1 MSGARSRQARVPR
14 AHLAVVCI
22 VALILALW
30 RIVAQGG
37 LTDLAEDRLID
48 LRFQLRGPAAPP
60 ASVAVVAVDE
70 ATVDR
75 LGWAPPPRLALA
87 EAVERLI
94 EAEAAVIA
102 LDLLFLDQTA
112 AGPELAAAIARTD
125 RVVLAAALSNRP
137 ETGEARAPEL
147 EAALERSVIGS
158 VLARRGE
165 MPPLPMLPPL
175 RLMLPRAEFAV
186 GATLAHVNIVQSAD
200 RVARKVP
207 LVLWIGGEN
216 FLPAM
221 PLEAARRLGGLS
233 RGQTVLEPGR
243 NVRLG
248 GRLVP
253 TDPSG
258 SVMVNHL
265 GPRGTVP
272 TVSLVDLLDG
282 KVPQGLLRGRA
293 VFVGASAETL
303 SDLFATPFAPDMP
316 GAEILATVT
325 ANLVSG
331 ALVVAA
337 PSLHAL
343 GALLALVCAALA
355 FHAANLGSLSA
366 AFIAVPAVWLAAFAA
381 VQIAFSR
388 WLLALDATAVI
399 GALFFATAW
408 TAAQRF
414 RAQRRLATA
423 LAEESG
429 RLSRYV
435 SPMLAERLAAGDVPQ
450 RRTQEAAVL
459 FVDVAGFT
467 TVAESAP
474 PETTAAFLAEL
485 HRLYERCATA
495 HRGVISGFDG
505 DGAMVMFGLPEP
517 RADDAANAL
526 ACGAMLVEEAGRFS
540 SAALPALRLAL
551 RVSVHFGPVT
561 AAIVGGE
568 RQAQLTLTGDTVNVA
583 SRLQEIAKQ
592 HGAAFVTSRPALDAA
607 RSGGSETASA
617 FVPLADQPV
626 RGRAGR
632 IEVWALP
639 PG

>member
-14 AHLAVVCI
+14 THLAVVCI
-22 VALILALW
+22 VALIVVLW

-60 ASVAVVAVDE
+60 ASVTVVAIDE

-75 LGWAPPPRLALA
+75 LGWAPPPRRALA
-87 EAVERLI
+87 EAVERLV

-112 AGPELAAAIARTD
+112 AGPELAGAIARTD
-125 RVVLAAALSNRP
+125 RVVLAAALSNEP
-137 ETGEARAPEL
+137 ETGEARPPEI
-147 EAALERSVIGS
+147 EAALERSVVGS
-158 VLARRGE
+158 VLARTGRA
-165 MPPLPMLPPL
+165 PALPPL
-175 RLMLPRAEFAV
+175 RLMLPRAEFA
-186 GATLAHVNIVQSAD
+186 GPASLAHVNIVQSAD

-207 LVLWIGGEN
+207 LVLWIGGED
-216 FLPAM
+216 FLPSM
-221 PLEAARRLGGLS
+221 PLEAARRLAGLG
-233 RGQTVLEPGR
+233 RGEVALEPGR
-243 NVRLG
+243 NIRLG
-248 GRLVP
+248 DRLVP

-258 SVMVNHL
+258 SIMVNHL
-265 GPRGTVP
+265 GSRGTVP

-282 KVPQGLLRGRA
+282 NVPPELLRGRA

-303 SDLFATPFAPDMP
+303 SDLFATPFAPDVP
-316 GAEILATVT
+316 GAEILATAT

-331 ALVVAA
+331 ELVVEA

-343 GALLALVCAALA
+343 GAVLALVCAALA

-366 AFIAVPAVWLAAFAA
+366 AFIAVPAVWLVAFVA
-381 VQIAFSR
+381 VQFAFSH

-414 RAQRRLATA
+414 RAQRHLAAA
-423 LAEESG
+423 LAEERG

-435 SPMLAERLAAGDVPQ
+435 SPMLAERLAAGDFPES
-450 RRTQEAAVL
+450 RTQDAAVL
-459 FVDVAGFT
+459 FVDVVGFT

-474 PETTAAFLAEL
+474 PEATAAFLAEL

-517 RADDAANAL
+517 GAEDAANAL
-526 ACGAMLVEEAGRFS
+526 ACGAMLVEEAARFS

-551 RVSVHFGPVT
+551 RVSVHYGPVT

-568 RQAQLTLTGDTVNVA
+568 HQAQLTVTGDTVNVA

-607 RSGGSETASA
+607 RSGGSAMAPA

-639 PG
+639 RG